1 MAHSSQPSVILRFI
15 QTITALYL
23 LSLLLV
29 GCTLSTDE
37 TISVEQ
43 LPSISNDNK
52 AAITP
57 ELASEAPRVIAVLPF
72 NNETGDAAAPDIL
85 RTTIQNHLSSKNF
98 LITSYSEV
106 EQLVES
112 SPSMSPGQ
120 AAQSL
125 GVDAVVTG
133 NITDVELL
141 HAGVYAQI
149 ELGVTLAMV
158 DRNDRIIWQEQRSVT
173 SRAGGVST
181 SPWGLLLNAAFA
193 TLHLT
198 EKNLLAAA
206 DELGRDF
213 AAAIP
218 SPPVAP
224 GARSKPYISNVL
236 HDGANKVLN
245 YGDTLTVGVKGD
257 PGLSAM
263 VAIEGLGSFSLR
275 EQEPGVYIQ
284 EIPVDRS
291 WNAQKVSV
299 TGRLIKPEGTAA
311 SWLSPAGLLT
321 FDNSAPPA
329 PTDLRVTTLNNKSTI
344 AWEGS
349 QDATHYRVELLN
361 REEPDVLG
369 ETTTDSLATIDLP
382 LFLPIT
388 IAVRASDSAENWSEP
403 AVLKTTLLPVPG
415 VSDAPLA
422 PSVIKSSRKGSL
434 LFSKRNSPF
443 KIEGQVVIGPDDILF
458 VEPGVDLQ
466 MGPQSEFIIEGESYF
481 WGKPEAITLSS
492 AAGQAPAQFIT
503 LATTKTAEFKGVT
516 VRNGNQ
522 AIVVTKGQP
531 TFSEVQFE
539 QNAYSAAV
547 IKGSAAPVF
556 ANCTFSGSMA
566 AALVASDYAKVLI
579 DGGAFTDNAPFHI
592 QSSSVYPITTR
603 NTQWQPGHST
613 STVLGEVTYD

>member
-1 MAHSSQPSVILRFI
+1 MPHSRLNSTGLRSI
-15 QTITALYL
+15 YTIAGLFVL
-23 LSLLLV
+23 AVMLG

-43 LPSISNDNK
+43 LPSISSDDK
-52 AAITP
+52 AEIAP
-57 ELASEAPRVIAVLPF
+57 KLESDVPRVIAVLPF
-72 NNETGDAAAPDIL
+72 TNETDDAAAPDIL

-106 EQLVES
+106 EQLIDS

-120 AAQSL
+120 AARSL
-125 GVDAVVTG
+125 GIDAVITG

-158 DRNDRIIWQEQRSVT
+158 DRNDRVIWQEQRSVT

-213 AAAIP
+213 AAVIP
-218 SPPVAP
+218 SPPAAP
-224 GARSKPYISNVL
+224 GTRSKPYIRNVL

-291 WNAQKVSV
+291 WNAQNVSV

-329 PTDLRVTTLNNKSTI
+329 PAKLRITTLNNKSTV
-344 AWEGS
+344 AWESS
-349 QDATHYRVELLN
+349 QDATHYRIELLQ
-361 REEPDVLG
+361 RDESKLLG
-369 ETTTDSLATIDLP
+369 ETNTDSLSISDLP
-382 LFLPIT
+382 LFSPLT
-388 IAVRASDSAENWSEP
+388 LAVSASDNADNWSEP
-403 AVLKTTLLPVPG
+403 AILKTTLLPIPG
-415 VSDAPLA
+415 ANDAPLA
-422 PSVIKSSRKGSL
+422 PSVIKSDISGSL
-434 LFSKRNSPF
+434 LFSKRHSPF
-443 KIEGQVVIGPDDILF
+443 KIEGRVVIGPDDILF

-466 MGPQSEFIIEGESYF
+466 MGPQSEFVIEGETYF
-481 WGKPEAITLSS
+481 WGNPEPITISS
-492 AAGQAPAQFIT
+492 TVGQAPAQYIS

-522 AIVVTKGQP
+522 AVVITKGQP
-531 TFSEVQFE
+531 TFNDVHFE
-539 QNAYSAAV
+539 QNAYSAV
-547 IKGSAAPVF
+547 VVKDSAAAVF
-556 ANCTFSGSMA
+556 SGCQFSGSMA
-566 AALVASDYAKVLI
+566 AALVASDYAKVRI
-579 DGGAFTDNAPFHI
+579 DGGAFTNNSPFHI
-592 QSSSVYPITTR
+592 QSSSVYPISTR
-603 NTQWQPGHST
+603 NTQWLPDHSPT
-613 STVLGEVTYD
+613 TVLGDVTYD